1 MLLMLLRPTRR
12 PVPPQNHAEVSHAL
26 QRLSA
31 LQACVKED
39 ESGEI
44 VIQRFNGDDTPS
56 HGVRV
61 PKT

>member
-1 MLLMLLRPTRR
+1 MLLMLLRPIRR
-12 PVPPQNHAEVSHAL
+12 QALPPNPTELSHAL

-31 LQACVKED
+31 LKACVKED

-44 VIQRFNGDDTPS
+44 VVQRFHSDDTPS

>member
-1 MLLMLLRPTRR
+1 LPPNPT
-12 PVPPQNHAEVSHAL
+12 ELSHAL

-31 LQACVKED
+31 LKACVKED

-44 VIQRFNGDDTPS
+44 VVQRFHSDDTPS